1 MAQINNKERTFLMIK
16 PDAVHRGLIADIIK
30 RFEQKGYK
38 LVAMKFVKV
47 WAINSETAVLYHFLD
62 CFQYVNKVLLFY

>member
-62 CFQYVNKVLLFY
+62 CFSVYE

>member
-1 MAQINNKERTFLMIK
+1 MAHINNKERTFLMIK

-62 CFQYVNKVLLFY
+62 CFSVCE